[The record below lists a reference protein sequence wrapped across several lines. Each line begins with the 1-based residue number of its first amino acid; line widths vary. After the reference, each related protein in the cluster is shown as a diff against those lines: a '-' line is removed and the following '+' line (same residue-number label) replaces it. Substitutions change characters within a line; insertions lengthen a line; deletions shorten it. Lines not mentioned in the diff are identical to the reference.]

1 MAGGDEVR
9 CVASGE
15 WLVLATS
22 TKSPAEWG
30 LVAVWERG
38 SGRLHA
44 APTDDRAEVAWK
56 AGRVLLAAR
65 PGEEAYRAVIY
76 DGLACGL
83 AGSVTLLLNEY
94 LLVIAQRRRVGRAWG
109 DDAIRLGVGD
119 IYKAVRFDVLP
130 LRRVRAAEADA
141 SWVERRA
148 ERRLRRSLRRVLAC
162 DGFYFSPTLDLTRPL
177 QDALP
182 DVGSAP
188 RYRTDFVW
196 NHALLTHLTRV
207 SVDDSAERS
216 ALLPLSIPLV
226 FGFVDHCTA
235 PCRTV
240 DGASATL
247 HYLLVSR
254 RQRHRAGLRYIDRG
268 ADVHGHVANFVET
281 ESVLIC
287 GRRVASLLQLRG
299 SIPLHWQ
306 QQTSMAYKPLA
317 QLLGTAEQHR
327 LAFTRHFQV
336 LHQRYGQPI
345 VAVDLVDQR
354 GHELTLQQ
362 AYAAEADACNIPY
375 IAWDFHRQ
383 CRGMRYERVQ
393 SLVEMLQGQLA
404 AQGLFVYD
412 GGTRRVLQR
421 QVGAVRTNCMDCL
434 DRTNVVQSA
443 IARAAL
449 ERQWPAVGV
458 AELEAPTAF
467 AARLQHAW
475 ADHADALAL
484 FYAGSGALKTDTTRV
499 GRRTTAGMALD
510 GWRAARRYVCNT
522 FCDGRRQDAIDLFLG
537 QVRLTPSG
545 IVRQLAVRDRRDR
558 RLGLLVVFCLLAC
571 SLTLWG
577 LMHRHIALMA
587 AGVASGVL
595 AYRLARHSGRTLVD
609 TPCLTTLHENDRWHD
624 AANDNT
630 APGDQNTDL

>member
-65 PGEEAYRAVIY
+65 SGEEAYRAVIY

-281 ESVLIC
+281 ESHPAALATADQHGVQAAGATAGHRRTASAGVHPSLSGVAPALRSTDRGGGFGGSERPRADPAAGVC
-287 GRRVASLLQLRG
+287 CRGRRVQYTVHCLGLSSPVQGHALR
-299 SIPLHWQ
+299 
-306 QQTSMAYKPLA
+306 A
-317 QLLGTAEQHR
+317 
-327 LAFTRHFQV
+327 
-336 LHQRYGQPI
+336 
-345 VAVDLVDQR
+345 
-354 GHELTLQQ
+354 
-362 AYAAEADACNIPY
+362 
-375 IAWDFHRQ
+375 
-383 CRGMRYERVQ
+383 
-393 SLVEMLQGQLA
+393 
-404 AQGLFVYD
+404 
-412 GGTRRVLQR
+412 
-421 QVGAVRTNCMDCL
+421 GAV
-434 DRTNVVQSA
+434 A
-443 IARAAL
+443 
-449 ERQWPAVGV
+449 GG
-458 AELEAPTAF
+458 
-467 AARLQHAW
+467 
-475 ADHADALAL
+475 DA
-484 FYAGSGALKTDTTRV
+484 AGSAGGARPLRV
-499 GRRTTAGMALD
+499 R
-510 GWRAARRYVCNT
+510 RRY
-522 FCDGRRQDAIDLFLG
+522 
-537 QVRLTPSG
+537 
-545 IVRQLAVRDRRDR
+545 
-558 RLGLLVVFCLLAC
+558 
-571 SLTLWG
+571 
-577 LMHRHIALMA
+577 
-587 AGVASGVL
+587 ASGVAAAGRRRPHQL
-595 AYRLARHSGRTLVD
+595 HGLSGPHQCGAECHRAGGAG
-609 TPCLTTLHENDRWHD
+609 
-624 AANDNT
+624 AAV
-630 APGDQNTDL
+630 